1 MSIGVETRTIAV
13 GGGRELC
20 VEVAGEPD
28 GKPILV
34 HAGEPM
40 SRRLYGGWIADAE
53 QKGIRLIGYDR
64 PGYGGS
70 TAHPGYTVA
79 SGAQD
84 VRAIAE
90 ALGHDRLGIWGISG
104 GGPYALACAALLP
117 DVAVAVAA
125 VASLAPYGIDGFDYF
140 AGMGESNVE
149 AFQMF
154 FSDPAASRIDLREG
168 RDEILAATPEQ
179 FAEDLESLLSP
190 VDAEVLTG
198 DLARWLAETHQVALA
213 AGDQGWWDD
222 GAAKLTSWG
231 FNLRDIQVPVKIW
244 HGREDRFVPVQ
255 HGQWLA
261 GRHPWRGSRNQRPRR
276 PSHHDRPNWRDP
288 RLAPPALLG
297 RLHLPEPAVMTNA
310 APLRAKL
317 AQLGSSGVA

>member
-1 MSIGVETRTIAV
+1 MSNGVETRTISA

-20 VEVAGEPD
+20 VELAGEPD

-40 SRRLYGGWIADAE
+40 SRLLYGGWIADAE

-70 TAHPGYTVA
+70 TAYPGHTVA

-90 ALGHDRLGIWGISG
+90 ALGHGRLGIWGISG

-117 DVAVAVAA
+117 DLAVAVGA
-125 VASLAPYGIDGFDYF
+125 VASLAPYGIEGFDYF
-140 AGMGESNVE
+140 AGMGELNVE
-149 AFQMF
+149 GTKLF
-154 FSDPAASRIDLREG
+154 FSDPEAERRDLREG
-168 RDEILAATPEQ
+168 REEILAATPEQ
-179 FAEDLESLLSP
+179 FAEQMEGLLSP
-190 VDAEVLTG
+190 VDAEALTG
-198 DLARWLAETHQVALA
+198 DLARWLTETHKVAVSP
-213 AGDQGWWDD
+213 GDQGWWDD
-222 GAAKLTSWG
+222 GAAHLASWG
-231 FNLRDIQVPVKIW
+231 FDLRDIRVPVKVW

-261 GRHPWRGSRNQRPRR
+261 AGIPGAEADISDRDGHLTMIGRIGEI
-276 PSHHDRPNWRDP
+276 HDW
-288 RLAPPALLG
+288 LLQ
-297 RLHLPEPAVMTNA
+297 HF
-310 APLRAKL
+310 
-317 AQLGSSGVA
+317 

>member
-1 MSIGVETRTIAV
+1 MSDGVETRTIAV
-13 GGGRELC
+13 GGGRSLFVEL
-20 VEVAGEPD
+20 AGDPD

-79 SGAQD
+79 SGAHD

-117 DVAVAVAA
+117 ELAVAVAT
-125 VASLAPYGIDGFDYF
+125 VASLAPYGIEGFDYF

-149 AFQMF
+149 GFKLF
-154 FSDPAASRIDLREG
+154 FSDPAASRLDLSEG
-168 RDEILAATPEQ
+168 RAEILAFTPEQ
-179 FAEDLESLLSP
+179 FAEDLAGLLSP
-190 VDAEVLTG
+190 ADAEVLTG
-198 DLARWLAETHQVALA
+198 DLARWLTETHQVALSP
-213 AGDQGWWDD
+213 GDQGWWDD
-222 GAAKLTSWG
+222 GAAHLTSWG
-231 FNLRDIQVPVKIW
+231 FNLRDIRVPVKIW

-261 GRHPWRGSRNQRPRR
+261 ASIPGAEAEISDRDGHLTMIGRIGEI
-276 PSHHDRPNWRDP
+276 HDW
-288 RLAPPALLG
+288 LLE
-297 RLHLPEPAVMTNA
+297 RF
-310 APLRAKL
+310 
-317 AQLGSSGVA
+317 

>member
-1 MSIGVETRTIAV
+1 VPNGIETRTIAV

-20 VEVAGEPD
+20 VELAGEPD

-53 QKGIRLIGYDR
+53 QKGIRLISYDR

-70 TAHPGYTVA
+70 TAYPGHTLA

-104 GGPYALACAALLP
+104 GGPYALGCAALLP
-117 DVAVAVAA
+117 DLAVAVAA
-125 VASLAPYGIDGFDYF
+125 VASLAPYGVEGFDFF

-149 AFQMF
+149 GFKLYF
-154 FSDPAASRIDLREG
+154 DDPEAARVDLSEG
-168 RDEILAATPEQ
+168 REEILRATPEQ
-179 FAEDLESLLSP
+179 FAEELESLLSP
-190 VDAEVLTG
+190 ADAEVLTG
-198 DLARWLAETHQVALA
+198 DLARWLTETHQVALSP
-213 AGDQGWWDD
+213 GDQGWWDD
-222 GAAKLTSWG
+222 GAAKLISWG
-231 FNLRDIQVPVKIW
+231 FELADIRVPVKVW
-244 HGREDRFVPVQ
+244 HGRQDRFVPVQ

-261 GRHPWRGSRNQRPRR
+261 ASIPGAEADISDRDGHLTMIGRIGEI
-276 PSHHDRPNWRDP
+276 HDW
-288 RLAPPALLG
+288 LLE
-297 RLHLPEPAVMTNA
+297 HF
-310 APLRAKL
+310 
-317 AQLGSSGVA
+317 

>member
-1 MSIGVETRTIAV
+1 MSDGVETRTIAV
-13 GGGRELC
+13 GGGRSLFVEL
-20 VEVAGEPD
+20 AGDPD

-79 SGAQD
+79 SHAED

-117 DVAVAVAA
+117 ELAVAVAT
-125 VASLAPYGIDGFDYF
+125 VASLAPYGIEGFDYF

-149 AFQMF
+149 GFKLF
-154 FSDPAASRIDLREG
+154 FSDPAASRLDLSEG
-168 RDEILAATPEQ
+168 RAEILAFTPEQ
-179 FAEDLESLLSP
+179 FAEDLAGLLSP
-190 VDAEVLTG
+190 ADAEVLTG
-198 DLARWLAETHQVALA
+198 DLARWLTETHQVALSP
-213 AGDQGWWDD
+213 GDQGWWDD
-222 GAAKLTSWG
+222 GAAHLTSWG
-231 FNLRDIQVPVKIW
+231 FNLRDIRVPVKIW

-261 GRHPWRGSRNQRPRR
+261 ASIPGAEAEISDRDGHLTMIGRIGEI
-276 PSHHDRPNWRDP
+276 HDW
-288 RLAPPALLG
+288 LLE
-297 RLHLPEPAVMTNA
+297 RF
-310 APLRAKL
+310 
-317 AQLGSSGVA
+317 

>member
-1 MSIGVETRTIAV
+1 M
-13 GGGRELC
+13 
-20 VEVAGEPD
+20 AGEPD

-34 HAGEPM
+34 HTGEPM

-53 QKGIRLIGYDR
+53 KKGIRLIGYDR

-70 TAHPGYTVA
+70 TAHPGHTVA

-90 ALGHDRLGIWGISG
+90 ALGHDRLGVWGISG
-104 GGPYALACAALLP
+104 GGPYALGCAALLP

-125 VASLAPYGIDGFDYF
+125 VASLAPWGAEGFDYF

-149 AFQMF
+149 GFKLF
-154 FSDPAASRIDLREG
+154 FSDPEASRRDLREG
-168 RDEILAATPEQ
+168 REEILAATPEQ
-179 FAEDLESLLSP
+179 FAEELESLLSP

-198 DLARWLAETHQVALA
+198 DLARWLTETHKVALS

-231 FNLRDIQVPVKIW
+231 FDLRDIRVPVKIW
-244 HGREDRFVPVQ
+244 HGHQDRFVPVQ

-261 GRHPWRGSRNQRPRR
+261 ASIPGAEADISDRDGHLTMIGRIGEI
-276 PSHHDRPNWRDP
+276 HDW
-288 RLAPPALLG
+288 LL
-297 RLHLPEPAVMTNA
+297 RHF
-310 APLRAKL
+310 
-317 AQLGSSGVA
+317 

>member
-1 MSIGVETRTIAV
+1 VSSAVETRIIAV

-20 VEVAGEPD
+20 VEMAGEPD

-53 QKGIRLIGYDR
+53 DKGIRLIGYDR

-79 SGAQD
+79 SEAQD

-117 DVAVAVAA
+117 DVAVAAAA
-125 VASLAPYGIDGFDYF
+125 VASLAPWGIEGFDYF

-149 AFQMF
+149 AFKLF
-154 FSDPAASRIDLREG
+154 FSDPGDSRRDLREG
-168 RDEILAATPEQ
+168 REEILAATPEQ
-179 FAEDLESLLSP
+179 FAADLDSLLSP
-190 VDAEVLTG
+190 VDAEALTG
-198 DLARWLAETHQVALA
+198 DLARWLTETHKVALA

-231 FNLRDIQVPVKIW
+231 FDLRDIAVPVKIW

-261 GRHPWRGSRNQRPRR
+261 AGIPGAEADISDRDGHLTMIGRIGEI
-276 PSHHDRPNWRDP
+276 HDW
-288 RLAPPALLG
+288 LLQ
-297 RLHLPEPAVMTNA
+297 HF
-310 APLRAKL
+310 
-317 AQLGSSGVA
+317 

>member
-1 MSIGVETRTIAV
+1 VSDGVETRIIAV

-20 VEVAGEPD
+20 VEMAGDPD

-34 HAGEPM
+34 HPGEPM

-53 QKGIRLIGYDR
+53 QKGIRLISYDR

-70 TAHPGYTVA
+70 TAHPGRTVA

-117 DVAVAVAA
+117 DAAVAVAA
-125 VASLAPYGIDGFDYF
+125 VASLAPWGIEGFDYF
-140 AGMGESNVE
+140 AGTGESNVE
-149 AFQMF
+149 AVKLF
-154 FSDPAASRIDLREG
+154 FSDPEASRLDMREG

-179 FAEDLESLLSP
+179 FAQALESLLSP

-198 DLARWLAETHQVALA
+198 DLALWLTETHQVALTP
-213 AGDQGWWDD
+213 GDQGWWDD
-222 GAAKLTSWG
+222 GAAELTDWG
-231 FNLRDIQVPVKIW
+231 FDLSDIRVPVKIW
-244 HGREDRFVPVQ
+244 HGRQDRFVPLQ

-261 GRHPWRGSRNQRPRR
+261 ASIPGAEVDLSDRDGHLTMIGRIGEI
-276 PSHHDRPNWRDP
+276 HDW
-288 RLAPPALLG
+288 LL
-297 RLHLPEPAVMTNA
+297 RHF
-310 APLRAKL
+310 
-317 AQLGSSGVA
+317 